1 MAWCL
6 SKEEVYRSNMRT
18 DDDFEQQIQDNL
30 ATVYRDF
37 LRKRAESVSAM
48 LQKCDMRGDVC
59 SNLRESGR
67 VWL

>member
-1 MAWCL
+1 
-6 SKEEVYRSNMRT
+6 MRT